1 MRYQERGAVLIVS
14 LMLLAVATVVGIAGI
29 GNTQLAERIASNQKQ
44 ASEAFMAAE
53 SGLVRAKVWFD
64 DPANAGLWG
73 DSVGTLAAI
82 NAGQQNLQNSAQW
95 RLTSVDYVSHPD
107 FALLVSVGTISH
119 TGVTRKVQVLYQQ
132 AKASGNLAAMNII
145 GNIKT
150 FDTANSASFEI
161 IDELDAQGHAIGPA
175 LATNTDANVALMEAD
190 INSKGRMDNYEG
202 GIKKVEFDD
211 PFGDPEK
218 MAEFITALKA
228 EYYALP
234 RIIWAQ

>member
-82 NAGQQNLQNSAQW
+82 NAGQQNLQNQCTVAAGIY
-95 RLTSVDYVSHPD
+95 RLCVSSWFCASCQCGHYQSYRSHPQ
-107 FALLVSVGTISH
+107 G
-119 TGVTRKVQVLYQQ
+119 TGVVST
-132 AKASGNLAAMNII
+132 G
-145 GNIKT
+145 
-150 FDTANSASFEI
+150 
-161 IDELDAQGHAIGPA
+161 
-175 LATNTDANVALMEAD
+175 
-190 INSKGRMDNYEG
+190 EG
-202 GIKKVEFDD
+202 VG
-211 PFGDPEK
+211 
-218 MAEFITALKA
+218 
-228 EYYALP
+228 
-234 RIIWAQ
+234 

>member
-1 MRYQERGAVLIVS
+1 
-14 LMLLAVATVVGIAGI
+14 
-29 GNTQLAERIASNQKQ
+29 
-44 ASEAFMAAE
+44 MAAE

-119 TGVTRKVQVLYQQ
+119 TGVTRKVQALYQQ

-145 GNIKT
+145 GKKKNLSP
-150 FDTANSASFEI
+150 AQSARGGKEFP
-161 IDELDAQGHAIGPA
+161 AQSQPRTSP
-175 LATNTDANVALMEAD
+175 LPP
-190 INSKGRMDNYEG
+190 S
-202 GIKKVEFDD
+202 
-211 PFGDPEK
+211 
-218 MAEFITALKA
+218 
-228 EYYALP
+228 LP
-234 RIIWAQ
+234 RGVVRE